1 MSNFLENSVFFGVFI
16 SIITYEIG
24 VLIKKKLKLAIFNP
38 LLISIALIIV
48 FLLAFHIKYNVYE
61 SGAQC
66 LSYFLTPATVALAV
80 PLYEQIEPLKKNWK
94 AIVAGILSGALTS
107 ALCVLAVALIFQLD
121 HKQYVTLLP
130 KSITTAI
137 GMGLSEELGGIVTI
151 TVAVIVVTGVIGNMF
166 AESIC
171 KLFHITDPVRFEK
184 SLKVTIEHGHANHLS
199 DDWSSTAYWYQTLPT
214 SKNITILPMEERLPN
229 VPVLPERDLRMP
241 ELTDEMKA
249 ARDSWEKRWE
259 EYSPARQEQFRI
271 KEEKAR
277 RESRLNTE
285 FAKKLRDEYK

>member
-1 MSNFLENSVFFGVFI
+1 MSSFLENSVFFGVFI

-24 VLIKKKLKLAIFNP
+24 ALIKKKLKLAIFNP

-48 FLLAFHIKYNVYE
+48 FLLVFHIDYNVYE
-61 SGAQC
+61 SGAQY

-107 ALCVLAVALIFQLD
+107 ALCVLAVALLFQLD

-171 KLFHITDPVRFEK
+171 KLFHITDPVAKGIGIGSASHAMGTAKAMEMGEIEGAMS
-184 SLKVTIEHGHANHLS
+184 SLSIAVSGL
-199 DDWSSTAYWYQTLPT
+199 
-214 SKNITILPMEERLPN
+214 
-229 VPVLPERDLRMP
+229 
-241 ELTDEMKA
+241 LTVVV
-249 ARDSWEKRWE
+249 S
-259 EYSPARQEQFRI
+259 I
-271 KEEKAR
+271 I
-277 RESRLNTE
+277 
-285 FAKKLRDEYK
+285 FAQIY

>member
-151 TVAVIVVTGVIGNMF
+151 TVAVIVVTGVIGNIF

-171 KLFHITDPVRFEK
+171 KLFHITDPVAKGIGIGSAAHAMGTAKAMEMGEIEGAMS
-184 SLKVTIEHGHANHLS
+184 SLSIAVSGL
-199 DDWSSTAYWYQTLPT
+199 
-214 SKNITILPMEERLPN
+214 
-229 VPVLPERDLRMP
+229 
-241 ELTDEMKA
+241 LTVVV
-249 ARDSWEKRWE
+249 S
-259 EYSPARQEQFRI
+259 I
-271 KEEKAR
+271 I
-277 RESRLNTE
+277 
-285 FAKKLRDEYK
+285 FAQIY

>member
-16 SIITYEIG
+16 SIITYEVG

-48 FLLAFHIKYNVYE
+48 LLLAFHIKYNVYE
-61 SGAQC
+61 SGAQY

-121 HKQYVTLLP
+121 NKQYVTLLP

-171 KLFHITDPVRFEK
+171 KLFHITDPVAKGIGIGSASHAMGTAKAMEMGEIEGAMS
-184 SLKVTIEHGHANHLS
+184 SLSIAVSGL
-199 DDWSSTAYWYQTLPT
+199 
-214 SKNITILPMEERLPN
+214 
-229 VPVLPERDLRMP
+229 
-241 ELTDEMKA
+241 LTVVV
-249 ARDSWEKRWE
+249 S
-259 EYSPARQEQFRI
+259 I
-271 KEEKAR
+271 I
-277 RESRLNTE
+277 
-285 FAKKLRDEYK
+285 FAQIY

>member
-16 SIITYEIG
+16 SIITYEVG

-61 SGAQC
+61 SGAQY

-171 KLFHITDPVRFEK
+171 KLFHITDPVAKGIGIGSASMR
-184 SLKVTIEHGHANHLS
+184 
-199 DDWSSTAYWYQTLPT
+199 W
-214 SKNITILPMEERLPN
+214 
-229 VPVLPERDLRMP
+229 VLPRRWRWGRS
-241 ELTDEMKA
+241 KA
-249 ARDSWEKRWE
+249 
-259 EYSPARQEQFRI
+259 Q
-271 KEEKAR
+271 
-277 RESRLNTE
+277 
-285 FAKKLRDEYK
+285 

>member
-61 SGAQC
+61 SGAQY

-171 KLFHITDPVRFEK
+171 KLFHITDPVAKGSGIGSASHAMGTAKAMEMGEIEGAMS
-184 SLKVTIEHGHANHLS
+184 SLSIAVSGLLTVVVSTI
-199 DDWSSTAYWYQTLPT
+199 
-214 SKNITILPMEERLPN
+214 
-229 VPVLPERDLRMP
+229 
-241 ELTDEMKA
+241 
-249 ARDSWEKRWE
+249 
-259 EYSPARQEQFRI
+259 
-271 KEEKAR
+271 
-277 RESRLNTE
+277 
-285 FAKKLRDEYK
+285 FAQIY

>member
-61 SGAQC
+61 SGAQY

-80 PLYEQIEPLKKNWK
+80 PLYEQIESLKKNWK
-94 AIVAGILSGALTS
+94 AVVAGILSGALTS

-171 KLFHITDPVRFEK
+171 KLFHITDPVAKGIGIGSASHAMGTAKAMEMGEIEGAMS
-184 SLKVTIEHGHANHLS
+184 SLSIAVSGL
-199 DDWSSTAYWYQTLPT
+199 
-214 SKNITILPMEERLPN
+214 
-229 VPVLPERDLRMP
+229 
-241 ELTDEMKA
+241 LTVVV
-249 ARDSWEKRWE
+249 S
-259 EYSPARQEQFRI
+259 I
-271 KEEKAR
+271 I
-277 RESRLNTE
+277 
-285 FAKKLRDEYK
+285 FAQIY